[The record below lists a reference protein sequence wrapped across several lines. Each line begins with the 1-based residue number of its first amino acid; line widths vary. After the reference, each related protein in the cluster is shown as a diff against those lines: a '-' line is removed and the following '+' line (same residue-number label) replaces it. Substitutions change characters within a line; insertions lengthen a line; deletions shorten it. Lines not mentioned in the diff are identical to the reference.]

1 MLGDVEEEKAKATSL
16 EWRERRED
24 DRKVREMVGEGS
36 RDVQPNRR
44 EKSTLLARSNYQ
56 S

>member
-24 DRKVREMVGEGS
+24 DRKVREMVEKVREMYS
-36 RDVQPNRR
+36 RIV
-44 EKSTLLARSNYQ
+44 ARSQ
-56 S
+56 RC